1 MDNKKPLTK
10 KDYSRGSGV
19 PHPVDVN
26 VGKRIKMRRSM
37 LGLSQDKLATKIGLT
52 FQQIQ
57 KYERAANRVSA
68 SKLFDFAKVLD
79 VPVDYFYQGLGGKN
93 TPATGMADNDQAPFG
108 SDDNKDMP
116 ENIDESRMFSKETM
130 DLLREYYSIDDAHKR
145 RDVYNLIKTFAKN
158 MRED

>member
-10 KDYSRGSGV
+10 KDYNRGSGV

-26 VGKRIKMRRSM
+26 VGKRIKMRRSI
-37 LGLSQDKLATKIGLT
+37 LGLSQEKLASKIGLT

-68 SKLFDFAKVLD
+68 SKLHDFAKVLD
-79 VPVDYFYQGLGGKN
+79 VPVDYFYQGLNGKDA
-93 TPATGMADNDQAPFG
+93 PVTGMADNAQEPFG
-108 SDDNKDMP
+108 DSKDMP
-116 ENIDESRMFSKETM
+116 ENIDESQMFSKETM
-130 DLLREYYSIDDAHKR
+130 DLLREYYSIADTQKR

-158 MRED
+158 MRDT

>member
-1 MDNKKPLTK
+1 MAKKPVEK
-10 KDYSRGSGV
+10 KTYSRGSGV

-37 LGLSQDKLATKIGLT
+37 LGLSQEKLADEVDLT

-68 SKLFDFAKVLD
+68 SKLYDFSKVLG
-79 VPVDYFYQGLGGKN
+79 VPVDYFYQGLEKSSAALAGLS
-93 TPATGMADNDQAPFG
+93 DNDQDSFKTDGPNEEF
-108 SDDNKDMP
+108 
-116 ENIDESRMFSKETM
+116 DESKMFSKETL
-130 DLLREYYSIDDAHKR
+130 DLLREYYSIDDPKKR

-158 MRED
+158 MRDD